1 MSSSVK
7 TVKTNSTKQGS
18 RNSVFEA
25 LANFHRRRWLIRYFL
40 QRQIARDYQL
50 SFLGF
55 AWAFLGPLMMVG
67 LLTLVFSEFVG
78 LRFRTVD
85 GADGLNFGLFLY
97 CGLLPFLA
105 YSESLSKSIN
115 SIRGSS
121 GLIQKVMFPMEFL
134 PFTTAVTSLIDK
146 LFGFVSLM
154 AVIFVVQN
162 GLHWTVLL
170 LPIVLVPQL
179 LFILGISYTMAV
191 LGTFLPDVRDISRAV
206 VRASFFIT
214 PIIWDV
220 SRVPQGSALRPIVDY
235 NPLAYLVGAYRDM
248 LLFGKAPELMPSLLF
263 SAFALALFVFG
274 FTLFVR
280 LKSRFVDIL

>member
-1 MSSSVK
+1 MSSSAK
-7 TVKTNSTKQGS
+7 TVKMNSTKSGS

-40 QRQIARDYQL
+40 RRQIARNYQL

-78 LRFRTVD
+78 LRFRTVE

-146 LFGFVSLM
+146 LFGFVSLV
-154 AVIFVVQN
+154 AVVFVVN

-170 LPIVLVPQL
+170 LPIILVPQL

-191 LGTFLPDVRDISRAV
+191 LGTFLPDVREISRAV

-220 SRVPQGSALRPIVDY
+220 SRVPQDSALRPIVDY

>member
-1 MSSSVK
+1 MSSNVQSVK
-7 TVKTNSTKQGS
+7 VSSAKTGS
-18 RNSVFEA
+18 KSAVFEA

-40 QRQIARDYQL
+40 QRQIARDYQR

-55 AWAFLGPLMMVG
+55 AWAFLGPLLMIG
-67 LLTLVFSEFVG
+67 LLVLVFSEFVG
-78 LRFRTVD
+78 LRFRTVE
-85 GADGLNFGLFLY
+85 GADDMNFGLYLY

-134 PFTTAVTSLIDK
+134 PFTTAVASLIDK
-146 LFGFVSLM
+146 LFGFVSLL
-154 AVIFVVQN
+154 AVVFIVQN
-162 GLHWTVLL
+162 GLDWTVLL
-170 LPIVLVPQL
+170 LPVVVIPQL
-179 LFILGISYTMAV
+179 VFILGLSYMMAV
-191 LGTFLPDVRDISRAV
+191 IGTFLPDVREVTRAV
-206 VRASFFIT
+206 VRASFFLT
-214 PIIWDV
+214 PIIWPAD
-220 SRVPQGSALRPIVDY
+220 RVPQDSALRPLVDY

-248 LLFGKAPELMPSLLF
+248 LLFGKAPELLPTLLF
-263 SAFALALFVFG
+263 SAFAVVLFIFG

>member
-1 MSSSVK
+1 MSSSAK
-7 TVKTNSTKQGS
+7 TVKMNSTKSGS

-40 QRQIARDYQL
+40 RRQIARNYQL

-78 LRFRTVD
+78 LRFRTVE

-146 LFGFVSLM
+146 LFGFVSLV
-154 AVIFVVQN
+154 AVVFVVN

-191 LGTFLPDVRDISRAV
+191 LGTFLPDVREISRAV

-220 SRVPQGSALRPIVDY
+220 SRVPQDSALRPIVDY

>member
-1 MSSSVK
+1 LSSSAK
-7 TVKTNSTKQGS
+7 TVKMNSTKSGS

-40 QRQIARDYQL
+40 RRQIARNYQL

-78 LRFRTVD
+78 LRFRTVE

-146 LFGFVSLM
+146 LFGFVSLV
-154 AVIFVVQN
+154 AVVFVVN

-191 LGTFLPDVRDISRAV
+191 LGTFLPDVREISRAV

-220 SRVPQGSALRPIVDY
+220 SRVPQDSALRPIVDY